1 MNMYLVEFK
10 DGENPASQYE
20 NVLAIDEYE
29 AVDSIMIGW
38 PEAHIV
44 EVYVALSGSWQDE
57 DNNAE

>member
-1 MNMYLVEFK
+1 MYLIEFT
-10 DGENPASQYE
+10 DGEEGSARQFE

-29 AVDSIMIGW
+29 AIDSIMIGW